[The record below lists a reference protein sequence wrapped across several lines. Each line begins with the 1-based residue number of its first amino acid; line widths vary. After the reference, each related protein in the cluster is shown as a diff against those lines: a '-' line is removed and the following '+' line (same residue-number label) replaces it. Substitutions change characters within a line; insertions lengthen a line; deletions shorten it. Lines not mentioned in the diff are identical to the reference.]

1 MFPTSALRCF
11 PQKNFLYFF
20 RNKPALKD
28 VLIFSQKNLIFQE
41 LGLFSGKS
49 LSYISR
55 NVPTPK
61 KSLLFREIELSSTK
75 LKILARPKKNNFLYF
90 GITPYFLCW
99 KDFSNS
105 VKYINLL

>member
-1 MFPTSALRCF
+1 MFPTSALKCF

-20 RNKPALKD
+20 LNKPALED

-55 NVPTPK
+55 KVPTPK

-75 LKILARPKKNNFLYF
+75 LKILARPKKT
-90 GITPYFLCW
+90 I
-99 KDFSNS
+99 S
-105 VKYINLL
+105 YILGSLLTFFVGRTSRTA